1 MDDSKWGDVAESLGR
16 SIGLSEFKLTTP
28 LRQVGLGRIV
38 ALYCHS
44 STSYQIHEDNRY
56 LCF

>member
-44 STSYQIHEDNRY
+44 SILYQIS
-56 LCF
+56 